1 MTGVGLQG
9 AHVHGICFHGIG
21 TPDRTLE
28 PGEDRYWVA
37 IDEFLAMLDAIAA
50 APGVRISFDDGN
62 ASDIEIA
69 LGGLRERDLSAS
81 FFVLAGRLGSRG
93 SLDADGLRELVQNGM
108 TVGTHGMDHRPWR
121 RLSASDSDRE
131 LVQARATIADVVGRP
146 VDEAAVPFGAYD
158 RRLLAE
164 LRRLGY
170 ATVHTSDGSVAQ
182 SNAWLQPRL
191 SVAATDTAE
200 TLGMRLLVPPSRF
213 QLAQAAVKGRLK
225 RLR

>member
-1 MTGVGLQG
+1 
-9 AHVHGICFHGIG
+9 
-21 TPDRTLE
+21 
-28 PGEDRYWVA
+28 
-37 IDEFLAMLDAIAA
+37 
-50 APGVRISFDDGN
+50 
-62 ASDIEIA
+62 
-69 LGGLRERDLSAS
+69 
-81 FFVLAGRLGSRG
+81 
-93 SLDADGLRELVQNGM
+93 M

>member
-1 MTGVGLQG
+1 
-9 AHVHGICFHGIG
+9 
-21 TPDRTLE
+21 
-28 PGEDRYWVA
+28 
-37 IDEFLAMLDAIAA
+37 
-50 APGVRISFDDGN
+50 
-62 ASDIEIA
+62 
-69 LGGLRERDLSAS
+69 
-81 FFVLAGRLGSRG
+81 
-93 SLDADGLRELVQNGM
+93 M

-131 LVQARATIADVVGRP
+131 LVQARAGRIADVVGRP
-146 VDEAAVPFGAYD
+146 VDEAAVPFGAYY

-200 TLGMRLLVPPSRF
+200 TLGMRRPAPPSRF

>member
-1 MTGVGLQG
+1 
-9 AHVHGICFHGIG
+9 
-21 TPDRTLE
+21 
-28 PGEDRYWVA
+28 
-37 IDEFLAMLDAIAA
+37 
-50 APGVRISFDDGN
+50 
-62 ASDIEIA
+62 
-69 LGGLRERDLSAS
+69 
-81 FFVLAGRLGSRG
+81 
-93 SLDADGLRELVQNGM
+93 M

-191 SVAATDTAE
+191 SVVSTDTPDSLKQQLLE
-200 TLGMRLLVPPSRF
+200 TPSRGK
-213 QLAQAAVKGRLK
+213 LAWLAAKGRMK